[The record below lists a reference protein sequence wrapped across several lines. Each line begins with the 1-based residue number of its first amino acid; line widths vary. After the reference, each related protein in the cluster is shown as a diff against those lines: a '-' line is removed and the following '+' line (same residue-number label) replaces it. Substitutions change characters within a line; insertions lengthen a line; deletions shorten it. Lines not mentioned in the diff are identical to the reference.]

1 MDSSRVPIGSGQLTA
16 APRRIHCHEPD
27 IVQYVNF
34 FSTLL
39 ASGGRTLVLEKTSGF
54 GPGDVEDN
62 LCILLLMLPFANRET
77 KAQLRIFRDSGGFD
91 RFFPAD
97 DDVSG
102 HQSLLKRTPNLDTF
116 DQEGDFWGRQAKT
129 SLGNTLRLLR
139 PLIVLDEGHK
149 AYSRNAKATLEGFNP
164 YMIVELS
171 ATPPPSANVLV
182 EINGRDLNAEEMIKL
197 DLRIRNIASANWK
210 DALLASVEHR
220 QRLEDEARR
229 YEADTGEY
237 IRPICLVQV
246 ERTGR
251 DQRRTGVVH
260 AEDVREYLVRHPDI
274 SADQI
279 AVKTSQRDEL
289 RDVDEVGGL
298 LSRDC
303 PVRFIITKQAL
314 QEGWDCA
321 FRFIITKQAL
331 QEGWDCAF
339 AYVLTMLTNP
349 GSKSALTQLV
359 GRILRQPR
367 AKKTRVRW
375 LDESYVFCFQRRG
388 NDLLQEV
395 RRGFGLEGL
404 GDLRGRIVPEAD
416 APMQP
421 SERTVHQRRKYR
433 RATRDLVLPAFM
445 IKDGNEWRLVR
456 YEADI
461 LLRVPWDDVSTQ
473 GVLDLRLG
481 DEVRR
486 DVELRAGLGALPLTV
501 DPADATRP
509 APLRGER
516 TVDYAF
522 AASHLLDVM
531 PSPWRGYEVI
541 RRTFDALLEKYPR
554 EQVAG
559 NYVFVLDEL
568 RKHLEGERDR
578 LSRGVFKALLDAG
591 TMRFIVVADKFSFRL
606 PREIQQ
612 PSDSKQAN
620 RMDGSPFQRD
630 LLERTAEDDLN
641 ELELK
646 VATYLDQQER
656 LFFWY
661 RNRPRK
667 DYFVQGWKRGRIYAD
682 FIATLRPDEP
692 DVGDAFHQVFVIE
705 TKGLHLKQAA
715 DTAYKRSVFNIC
727 SEHARKADWAEFVP
741 AMNKIGMRFEIV
753 DEEEWERRLNAMFTA
768 ASRE

>member
-1 MDSSRVPIGSGQLTA
+1 M
-16 APRRIHCHEPD
+16 
-27 IVQYVNF
+27 
-34 FSTLL
+34 
-39 ASGGRTLVLEKTSGF
+39 
-54 GPGDVEDN
+54 
-62 LCILLLMLPFANRET
+62 
-77 KAQLRIFRDSGGFD
+77 
-91 RFFPAD
+91 
-97 DDVSG
+97 
-102 HQSLLKRTPNLDTF
+102 
-116 DQEGDFWGRQAKT
+116 
-129 SLGNTLRLLR
+129 
-139 PLIVLDEGHK
+139 IVLDEGHK
-149 AYSRNAKATLEGFNP
+149 AYSQNAKATLEGFNP
-164 YMIVELS
+164 CMIVELS
-171 ATPPPSANVLV
+171 ATPPPGANVLV
-182 EINGRDLNAEEMIKL
+182 TVSGRELNAEEMIKL
-197 DLRIRNIASANWK
+197 DLRIRNIASAKWK
-210 DALLASVEHR
+210 DALLASIDHR
-220 QRLEDEARR
+220 QRLEDEARQ

-251 DQRRTGVVH
+251 DQRRPGVVH
-260 AEDVREYLVRHPDI
+260 AEDVREYLLRHRDI

-289 RDVDEVGGL
+289 KDVDEVGGL

-303 PVRFIITKQAL
+303 HIRFIITKH
-314 QEGWDCA
+314 
-321 FRFIITKQAL
+321 AL

-339 AYVLTMLTNP
+339 AYVLTILTNP

-395 RRGFGLEGL
+395 RKGFGLEGL
-404 GDLRGRIVPEAD
+404 GDLQGRIADAD

-421 SERTVHQRRKYR
+421 SDRAVPQRSQYR
-433 RATRDLVLPAFM
+433 QATRDLVLPAFM
-445 IKDGNEWRLVR
+445 IKDGQEWRLVH

-461 LLRVPWDDVSTQ
+461 LSRAPWDDVSVQ
-473 GVLDLRLG
+473 PVLDLPLG
-481 DEVRR
+481 DDIRR
-486 DVELRAGLGALPLTV
+486 DIELRTGLGAVPLTV
-501 DPADATRP
+501 DPAVATGP
-509 APLRGER
+509 TALRDER

-531 PSPWRGYEVI
+531 PNPWRGYELI

-559 NYVFVLDEL
+559 SYVFVLDEL
-568 RKHLEGERDR
+568 HKRLEGERDR
-578 LSRGVFKALLDAG
+578 LSRGVFEALLDTG
-591 TMRFIVVADKFSFRL
+591 TMRFIVVADELGFNRL

-612 PSDSKQAN
+612 LSDLKQAN
-620 RMDGSPFQRD
+620 RMDGSPYQRD

-641 ELELK
+641 ELEHK

-705 TKGLHLKQAA
+705 TKGIHLKQAE
-715 DTAYKRSVFNIC
+715 DTAYKRSVFDIC
-727 SEHARKADWAEFVP
+727 YEHARKADWAEFVP
-741 AMNKIGMRFEIV
+741 AMSQIGMRFEIV
-753 DEEEWERRLNAMFTA
+753 DEEEWERRLNTMFA
-768 ASRE
+768 G

>member
-1 MDSSRVPIGSGQLTA
+1 MLWIVPTTQIYNQ
-16 APRRIHCHEPD
+16 
-27 IVQYVNF
+27 
-34 FSTLL
+34 TLKALKDRDHPYRQQIDL
-39 ASGGRTLVLEKTSGF
+39 ASGGQTMVLEKTSGF
-54 GPGDVEDN
+54 GPRDVEEN
-62 LCILLLMLPFANRET
+62 LCILLLMLPSANRET
-77 KAQLRIFRDSGGFD
+77 KAQLRMFRDSGGFE

-102 HQSLLKRTPNLDTF
+102 HESLLKRTPNLDTF

-149 AYSRNAKATLEGFNP
+149 AYSLNAKATLEGFNP
-164 YMIVELS
+164 CMIVELS
-171 ATPPPSANVLV
+171 ATPPPGANVLV
-182 EINGRDLNAEEMIKL
+182 EIGGRDLNAEEMFKL

-210 DALLASVEHR
+210 DTLLASIEHR

-246 ERTGR
+246 ERSGR

-260 AEDVREYLVRHPDI
+260 TEDVREYLLRHRDI
-274 SADQI
+274 SADQV

-289 RDVDEVGGL
+289 KDADEVGGL

-303 PVRFIITKQAL
+303 PI
-314 QEGWDCA
+314 
-321 FRFIITKQAL
+321 RFIITKQAL

-339 AYVLTMLTNP
+339 AYVLTILTNP

-367 AKKTRVRW
+367 AKKTCVPW

-404 GDLRGRIVPEAD
+404 GDLQGRIVQDKAGT
-416 APMQP
+416 PMQP
-421 SERTVHQRRKYR
+421 SERTVQQRRKYR
-433 RATRDLVLPAFM
+433 RATQNLVLPAFM
-445 IKDGNEWRLVR
+445 IRDGQEWRLVH

-461 LLRVPWDDVSTQ
+461 LLRVPWDQVSIQ
-473 GVLDLRLG
+473 RVLDLPLG
-481 DEVRR
+481 DQIRR
-486 DVELRAGLGALPLTV
+486 DIELRTGLGAVPLTV
-501 DPADATRP
+501 HPTVATRR
-509 APLRGER
+509 ATLRDER

-531 PSPWRGYEVI
+531 PNPWRGYEVI
-541 RRTFDALLEKYPR
+541 RRTFDALLEKYPS
-554 EQVAG
+554 EHVAG
-559 NYVFVLDEL
+559 SYVFVLDEL
-568 RKHLEGERDR
+568 RKHLEGEQDR
-578 LSRGVFKALLDAG
+578 LSRGVFEALLDAG
-591 TMRFIVVADKFSFRL
+591 TMRFIVVADELGFNRL

-612 PSDSKQAN
+612 PFESKQAN
-620 RMDGSPFQRD
+620 RMDGSPYQRD

-641 ELELK
+641 GLEHK

-661 RNRPRK
+661 RNRARK
-667 DYFVQGWKRGRIYAD
+667 DYFVQGWKRGRIFAD

-692 DVGDAFHQVFVIE
+692 GVGDSFHQVFVIE
-705 TKGLHLKQAA
+705 TNGIHLKQAE
-715 DTAYKRSVFNIC
+715 DTAYKRSVFDIC

-741 AMNKIGMRFEIV
+741 AMSQIGMRFEIV
-753 DEEEWERRLNAMFTA
+753 DEEEWERRLNAIFTDTTSA
-768 ASRE
+768 